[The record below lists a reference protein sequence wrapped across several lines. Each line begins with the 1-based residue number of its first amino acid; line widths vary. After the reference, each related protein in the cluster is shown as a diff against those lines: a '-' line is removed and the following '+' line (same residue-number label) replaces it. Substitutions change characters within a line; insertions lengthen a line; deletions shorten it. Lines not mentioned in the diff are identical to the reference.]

1 MCGFYAPA
9 GAGASVVLILNF
21 CCDLDIVSGLG
32 PSGRIVAKFIFNTY
46 GRKDMHYHTGIIQVR
61 SESALSARAAR
72 PDYVILHGK
81 GFVRAINKVFYYP
94 VGF

>member
-1 MCGFYAPA
+1 MV
-9 GAGASVVLILNF
+9 GASVVLILNF

-32 PSGRIVAKFIFNTY
+32 PSGRIVAKFIFNSDCGKY
-46 GRKDMHYHTGIIQVR
+46 VHYHAGIIQVR

-72 PDYVILHGK
+72 PDHVILHGK
-81 GFVRAINKVFYYP
+81 GFICAINKVFYYP